1 MAVKKKGKIP
11 AGAINPQAIFT
22 DKAIGKDFKV
32 PLTPKQQDYQ
42 TKITAERLQAQAD
55 AYFASLPK
63 PPEPPKKDEP
73 PKDEGPAAGGG
84 PNIDD
89 TTSVSGNISEFGT
102 SLPSY
107 TAPTPTSEELLA
119 QAETKRLAEE
129 RQNALDVLTQR
140 YKQFGLEGLVDVIK
154 KLIMEGASE
163 ATITFALSE
172 TPEYKTRFRA
182 NQARLT
188 KNLAVLSPAEY
199 LAVEDGYRQ
208 VLRSYGLNQFDN
220 DQYVSRFIEN
230 DMSPTELNS
239 RVQLAT
245 QRIMNADPR
254 VMNTLRNYYGLGNI
268 DLVAYTLDPQGQL
281 PLIENQI
288 ANAEIG
294 VAALRQGFNVGVS
307 NAEELRRMG
316 VTQEQATKGF
326 ATIAD
331 VLPTAQ
337 KLTDIYKDGLEGYGM
352 EEAQGEVFG
361 QLASQK
367 RKRERLTGR
376 ETAAFQGSSGTALGQ
391 GALSTQYLRRGSSG
405 GQF

>member
-1 MAVKKKGKIP
+1 MAVKRP
-11 AGAINPQAIFT
+11 PGA
-22 DKAIGKDFKV
+22 
-32 PLTPKQQDYQ
+32 
-42 TKITAERLQAQAD
+42 
-55 AYFASLPK
+55 LPK
-63 PPEPPKKDEP
+63 
-73 PKDEGPAAGGG
+73 GGG
-84 PNIDD
+84 PGASGTNLVQPAVQQPKPQVSPGITVGSRFNPGRFRMGEERSMAGIGPVTPPATPPSDTTTGTGGTPPSPPDIVD
-89 TTSVSGNISEFGT
+89 TTSVSGNISEYGT
-102 SLPSY
+102 NLPSY
-107 TAPTPTSEELLA
+107 TAPTPTAEELLA

-140 YKQFGLEGLVDVIK
+140 YRQFGLEGLVDVIK

-163 ATITFALSE
+163 ATITFALQE
-172 TPEYKTRFRA
+172 TPEYKTRFKA

-188 KNLAVLSPAEY
+188 KGLAVLSPAEY
-199 LAVEDGYRQ
+199 IAVEDGYRQ

-254 VMNTLRNYYGLGNI
+254 VMDTLRNYYGIANA

-281 PLIENQI
+281 PVIENQI

-294 VAALRQGFNVGVS
+294 AAALRQGFNVGVS

-361 QLASQK
+361 QLASEK

-376 ETAAFQGSSGTALGQ
+376 EIAAFGGRSGVNQISLNTPSSAGLI
-391 GALSTQYLRRGSSG
+391 
-405 GQF
+405 